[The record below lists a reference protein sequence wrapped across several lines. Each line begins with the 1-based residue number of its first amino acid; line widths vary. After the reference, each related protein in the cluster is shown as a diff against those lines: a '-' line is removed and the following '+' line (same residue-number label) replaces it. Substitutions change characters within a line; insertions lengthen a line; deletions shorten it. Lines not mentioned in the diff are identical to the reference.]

1 MLLFQL
7 IVIQVVIFGV
17 VIYFL
22 KRIMLGDT
30 ESAVNRLNQSYSE
43 MGKKKEE
50 LARKIQQ
57 TEEEYQKKKREC
69 ERLAAKMKDEAEKE
83 MYEKRDNLLRKAR
96 EEAERLIA
104 DTVAAKEG
112 IREEIKKEEQLKMTD
127 YCRDILNLTY
137 KDVIRNKIDDFII
150 ENFLEEFAALAS
162 HHIPAGTKEAE
173 VITRSSLSDTMKSR
187 IKEAVRKKNKRDL
200 ILKETV
206 DEAVLGGIIV
216 KFGSLVL
223 DNSVASKLKESST
236 VIKKKIEKGL

>member
-150 ENFLEEFAALAS
+150 ANFL
-162 HHIPAGTKEAE
+162 
-173 VITRSSLSDTMKSR
+173 
-187 IKEAVRKKNKRDL
+187 
-200 ILKETV
+200 
-206 DEAVLGGIIV
+206 
-216 KFGSLVL
+216 
-223 DNSVASKLKESST
+223 
-236 VIKKKIEKGL
+236 